1 MVQVGLLGQYIKVN
15 KKMNIFSKELLN
27 KKNTLPSGTVLF
39 DSSTAGTSNVT
50 IPMTMVYDVIMVGAG
65 GGGDKGA
72 IYTSY
77 GGGGSGAA
85 YVGKL
90 KLTAGTVSITVG
102 AGVKTVIMVVHHLLP
117 EVQRILVR
125 IMLAVEEQDRV
136 VEQVAVKVALI
147 LQTVILYGLKE
158 RQVLPVIRVLMAV
171 LQYMAVMGKV
181 LRQQAETAVRDM

>member
-1 MVQVGLLGQYIKVN
+1 
-15 KKMNIFSKELLN
+15 MNIFSKELLN

-102 AGVKTVIMVVHHLLP
+102 AGGKNGYYGGSSPTSGGSTYIGKNYVGGGGAGSGGGAGGSKGSGASVYGGYGKGAPATGGNGGSGYVKIY
-117 EVQRILVR
+117 
-125 IMLAVEEQDRV
+125 
-136 VEQVAVKVALI
+136 VA
-147 LQTVILYGLKE
+147 
-158 RQVLPVIRVLMAV
+158 
-171 LQYMAVMGKV
+171 
-181 LRQQAETAVRDM
+181 